1 MPKPKLSP
9 SKSARI
15 KREVSR
21 TAPAETGRPTLAEV
35 LNGLSDFAQTLGESE
50 ATLLQLDEVLKS
62 VGADPTNVS
71 HLEAKKT
78 VITKG
83 AGAQMSAKQAERV
96 AEVTADRDEQGADA
110 PMLPLPSNVMAL
122 PSADRREKL
131 RIIEALLFAAKE
143 PLKEKE
149 LALHFGADE
158 DIRALLE
165 ELQGL
170 YGGRGVNL
178 VRVAGKW
185 AFRTADDLSYLL
197 ERQAVAQRR
206 LSRAALETLAIIAY
220 HQPVTRAEIEEIR
233 GVSTSKGTLD
243 VLLETGWVKLRG
255 RRRAPGRPVT
265 YGTTDDFLEHFGFEQ
280 IQDLPGLRELKGAG
294 LLDSNLPPGFSMPS
308 PDDSSELREDEDP
321 LEDEEPLGMND
332 DDVLAEDDSEDEV
345 ALAEDN
351 GAVADDETAEP
362 ERQND

>member
-9 SKSARI
+9 SKSGRI
-15 KREVSR
+15 KRGDVRAIASEDG
-21 TAPAETGRPTLAEV
+21 APTLAQV
-35 LNGLSDFAQTLGESE
+35 LNGLSDFAQSVGEGE
-50 ATLLQLDEVLKS
+50 AALRQLDEVLKT
-62 VGADPTNVS
+62 VGGDPKAVS
-71 HLEAKKT
+71 HTEAKKT
-78 VITKG
+78 VITTG
-83 AGAQMSAKQAERV
+83 AGVQMPAEQAEKV
-96 AEVTADRDEQGADA
+96 DEVTADREEQSADA

-131 RIIEALLFAAKE
+131 RIIEALLFAAPE
-143 PLKEKE
+143 PLKEAE
-149 LALHFGADE
+149 LALHFGAEE
-158 DIRALLE
+158 DVQALLE

-170 YGGRGVNL
+170 YAGRGVNL

-308 PDDSSELREDEDP
+308 PDDAAELREDEDP
-321 LEDEEPLGMND
+321 LEDEEGDEPLGAND
-332 DDVLAEDDSEDEV
+332 DDVLAAADVPAEDD
-345 ALAEDN
+345 AGAE
-351 GAVADDETAEP
+351 GEASEP
-362 ERQND
+362 EKRD

>member
-1 MPKPKLSP
+1 MPKPKLAP
-9 SKSARI
+9 SKSAKAVR
-15 KREVSR
+15 KDGAHKQKTE
-21 TAPAETGRPTLAEV
+21 TAPTLAEV
-35 LNGLSDFAQTLGESE
+35 LDDLSALAQSAGKGEDG
-50 ATLLQLDEVLKS
+50 AALIHLDRVLRTVAGQS
-62 VGADPTNVS
+62 TNVP
-71 HLEAKKT
+71 HAEADKT
-78 VITKG
+78 VITRG
-83 AGAQMSAKQAERV
+83 AGEQMSAKQAERAV
-96 AEVTADRDEQGADA
+96 DVTAEQDEQGAEA

-131 RIIEALLFAAKE
+131 RIIEALLFAAPE
-143 PLKEKE
+143 PLKETE
-149 LALHFGADE
+149 LALHFGKDE
-158 DIRALLE
+158 DVQALLE

-170 YGGRGVNL
+170 YAVRGVNL

-265 YGTTDDFLEHFGFEQ
+265 YGTTENFLEHFGFEQ

-294 LLDSNLPPGFSMPS
+294 LLDSNLPPGFTMPS
-308 PDDSSELREDEDP
+308 PDDSEALREDEDP
-321 LEDEEPLGMND
+321 LDDEEGEEPLGADD
-332 DDVLAEDDSEDEV
+332 DDVLVDSEPGMR
-345 ALAEDN
+345 DN
-351 GAVADDETAEP
+351 
-362 ERQND
+362 